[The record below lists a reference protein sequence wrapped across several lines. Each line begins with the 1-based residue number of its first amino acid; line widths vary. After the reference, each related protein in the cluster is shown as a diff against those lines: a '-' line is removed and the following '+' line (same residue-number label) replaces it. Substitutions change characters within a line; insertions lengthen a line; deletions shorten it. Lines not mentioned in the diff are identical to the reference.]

1 MSPTSAGLGGA
12 VKGDSPR
19 VSPCGAALGGTL
31 VLAWAAAL
39 LSAQEGEVT
48 FGAFVGVVTLLTA
61 LDTTGTGRKRTGVS
75 GPLVPSRS

>member
-1 MSPTSAGLGGA
+1 M
-12 VKGDSPR
+12 
-19 VSPCGAALGGTL
+19 
-31 VLAWAAAL
+31 
-39 LSAQEGEVT
+39 T